1 MTAQQFINKTPS
13 EKIQATQAMLL
24 SIIKPVKPE
33 YAVMA
38 GELILDLLK
47 LYFDAGAK
55 WEGRPARQR
64 PYGNRAQT
72 EEKAEESY
80 WIWLEKSR
88 NRHTPLLREAYKFAF
103 MSAAGT
109 IITVRE
115 IKTNEEMQ
123 ATLAMLL
130 TIIRPIKPEYA
141 DMAGDLITELRMMC
155 FAAGARLGDRPA
167 GQKPHKSRE
176 QTEKEAEELYRLWLK
191 KNKTKH
197 TPQLRKAYKS
207 AYMTGATGIMP
218 EVNTVPETA
227 KAKKQAKQNCRTG
240 KNSSAK
246 RGNVQKTF
254 RPVRHSRGRT
264 CTSDPAVTDGK
275 KNRRNA

>member
-1 MTAQQFINKTPS
+1 MTAQQFVNKTPS
-13 EKIQATQAMLL
+13 EKIQVTQAMLL
-24 SIIKPVKPE
+24 SIIRPVKPE

-47 LYFDAGAK
+47 LYFNAGAK

-64 PYGNRAQT
+64 PYGNRVQT

-103 MSAAGT
+103 MNAAGT
-109 IITVRE
+109 IITVSE

-123 ATLAMLL
+123 TTLAMLL
-130 TIIRPIKPEYA
+130 IIIRPVKPEYA
-141 DMAGDLITELRMMC
+141 DMAGDLITELQMMY

-167 GQKPHKSRE
+167 GQNPQKSRE
-176 QTEKEAEELYRLWLK
+176 QTEKEAEKLYRLWLE

-197 TPQLRKAYKS
+197 TPLLRKAYKS

-218 EVNTVPETA
+218 EIDAAPRSGKGKKTG
-227 KAKKQAKQNCRTG
+227 KAKLPDREKQ
-240 KNSSAK
+240 
-246 RGNVQKTF
+246 
-254 RPVRHSRGRT
+254 
-264 CTSDPAVTDGK
+264 
-275 KNRRNA
+275 

>member
-1 MTAQQFINKTPS
+1 MTAQQFVNKTPS
-13 EKIQATQAMLL
+13 EKIQVTQAMLL
-24 SIIKPVKPE
+24 SIIRPVKPE

-47 LYFDAGAK
+47 LYFNAGAK

-64 PYGNRAQT
+64 PYGNRVQT

-103 MSAAGT
+103 MNAAGT
-109 IITVRE
+109 IITVSE

-130 TIIRPIKPEYA
+130 TIIRPVKPEYA
-141 DMAGDLITELRMMC
+141 VMAGDLIIELQMMY

-167 GQKPHKSRE
+167 GQNPHKSRE
-176 QTEKEAEELYRLWLK
+176 QTEKEAEKLYRLWLE

-197 TPQLRKAYKS
+197 TPLLRKAYKS

-218 EVNTVPETA
+218 EVNAVPEAA

-240 KNSSAK
+240 KKQQCRKRKRAK
-246 RGNVQKTF
+246 NISPCTAQQETHLHQ
-254 RPVRHSRGRT
+254 RPCRH
-264 CTSDPAVTDGK
+264 
-275 KNRRNA
+275 